1 MGTSPQT
8 QEEVGNLLLSHLPP
22 EEFELL
28 RPHLER
34 VRLSQGQSLIE
45 PGEPIR
51 HIYFPAG
58 CLGSLVAVMED
69 GSTAESGAVGREGMV
84 GVPVLLAD
92 GITTMQTVVQVAG
105 DAFVARGS
113 VVKEI
118 FDRGGPFQKL
128 LYRYIHTIFIVASQ
142 TAA

>member
-69 GSTAESGAVGREGMV
+69 GSTAESGAGGGGGIGR
-84 GVPVLLAD
+84 VPRLLA
-92 GITTMQTVVQVAG
+92 
-105 DAFVARGS
+105 
-113 VVKEI
+113 
-118 FDRGGPFQKL
+118 GGLTNIPNG
-128 LYRYIHTIFIVASQ
+128 
-142 TAA
+142 